1 MAYPPVDAAAAGG
14 LELVRVEGV
23 SFSFGF
29 RRVLEDVSLA
39 IHKGDFLALLGP
51 NGSGKTTLVKVI
63 LDLLPPE
70 RGQVFLWERPA
81 AEFLEWERIGY
92 VPQKATHFDP
102 TFPASAREVVAMA
115 LRSAR
120 PAARRPRR
128 EQEEAIRRALD
139 LVGMDEHRDR
149 PIGRLSGGQQQRIFI
164 ARAIV
169 TGPEL
174 LFLDEPTAGVDA
186 ETQER
191 FYDLLGRLNTAQGIA
206 IVLVTHDIGIVN
218 KHVSRVACLNQR
230 LIYHGTHEDF
240 CRSGAIEEML
250 VGGNHLVAHRH

>member
-1 MAYPPVDAAAAGG
+1 MAWPGADAAP
-14 LELVRVEGV
+14 LVRVEGV

-29 RRVLEDVSLA
+29 RSVLEDVSLD
-39 IHKGDFLALLGP
+39 IERGDFLALLGP
-51 NGSGKTTLVKVI
+51 NGSGKTTLIKLI
-63 LDLLPPE
+63 LNLLVPAQGRVLLMGRETP
-70 RGQVFLWERPA
+70 VFG
-81 AEFLEWERIGY
+81 EWERVGY

-102 TFPASAREVVAMA
+102 AFPASAREVVAMA

-128 EQEEAIRRALD
+128 EQEAVIRRALD

-169 TGPEL
+169 TEPEV

-191 FYDLLGRLNTAQGIA
+191 FYDLLGRLNTAQGIT

-230 LIYHGTHEDF
+230 LIYHGSHEDF
-240 CRSGAIEEML
+240 CSSGAVDEML
-250 VGGNHLVAHRH
+250 AGGHHLVSHRH